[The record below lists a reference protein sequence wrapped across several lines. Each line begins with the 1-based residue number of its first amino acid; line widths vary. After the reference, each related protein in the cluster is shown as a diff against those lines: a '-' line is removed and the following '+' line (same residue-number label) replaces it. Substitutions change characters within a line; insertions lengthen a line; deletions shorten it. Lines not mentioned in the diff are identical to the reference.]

1 MKNFIITLFIIT
13 CFIISKSENVVIDS
27 LKQQL
32 KIVVVLEDK
41 MKILYEIAKIYA
53 DSLPDESIK
62 YAKSYMK
69 IADEKSYKN
78 EVPSIYNLMG
88 EAYFYKKSYRKSI
101 KYYKKDLE
109 VLEETASLEEIMFA
123 NYNIASTYKKLGKLR
138 KAIEFHLKSLKIAKE
153 LNLKDAIMNNCFIL
167 YKEYSEKKNFEEALI
182 FYKNYIEI
190 RNSNFNIKKYKE
202 INILKKE
209 LKIKIEN
216 KKKVLKE
223 KEKIIKKTK
232 KELKETEIKKQEIEE
247 KSKKIEREKQE
258 IEEEKFNL
266 KLDSLEKAIAIE
278 ELNKE
283 TKKQEIIIKDK
294 DETVEG
300 QKNIIYIFTLF
311 SIIIIIFS
319 ILLFN
324 VYKKK
329 KEANKILSKQKKEIE
344 EQSEE
349 LRTTNKQINKKNKQ
363 IIESITYAR
372 RIQNSI
378 LIPEI
383 EIKKSL
389 PNLFILYKPK
399 DIVSGDFYWFSEIED
414 KIIIAAVDCTGHG
427 VPGAFMSMIGDSL
440 LYQIVNDKKIKN
452 ADKILSELHKGIRK
466 SLNQEETKNQDGMD
480 MALCVIDKKERKI
493 EFSGAKNPLIYI
505 HNDELV
511 QIKGDKRSIGGRQKE
526 KERIFKKHE
535 MKLEKDTVLY
545 VFSDGYQDQFG
556 GKKNRK
562 FMIKRLKE
570 LFLKIHKEEMKEQKK
585 ILNLTIER
593 WMMDN
598 KQLDDIL
605 IVGIKI

>member
-1 MKNFIITLFIIT
+1 MKNFIITLFFII
-13 CFIISKSENVVIDS
+13 CFIISKSEDVLIDS
-27 LKQQL
+27 LKKQL
-32 KIVVVLEDK
+32 KIVVVEEDK

-167 YKEYSEKKNFEEALI
+167 YKEYSEKKDFEEALI
-182 FYKNYIEI
+182 FYRNYIEI

-209 LKIKIEN
+209 LKINIEN
-216 KKKVLKE
+216 KKKVLQE

-232 KELKETEIKKQEIEE
+232 KELKETETK
-247 KSKKIEREKQE
+247 KQE

-283 TKKQEIIIKDK
+283 TKKQGIIIKDK
-294 DETVEG
+294 DETVEE

-349 LRTTNKQINKKNKQ
+349 LRTTNKEIKKKNKQ

-378 LIPEI
+378 LVPEI

-399 DIVSGDFYWFSEIED
+399 DIVSGDFYWFNEIEG

-452 ADKILSELHKGIRK
+452 ADKILSELHNGIRK
-466 SLNQEETKNQDGMD
+466 SLNQEETKNRDGMD
-480 MALCVIDKKERKI
+480 MALCVIDKKERKV

-505 HNDELV
+505 HNDKLV

-526 KERIFKKHE
+526 KERIFKRHE

-556 GKKNRK
+556 GEKNRK

-570 LFLKIHKEEMKEQKK
+570 LFLKIHKKEMQEQKK
-585 ILNLTIER
+585 ILNLTIES